1 MSRAQ
6 PLSPTPSAR
15 VRRALDHP
23 VIDADGHLVEHL
35 PAVLPHLR
43 DHLPRRLFDRY
54 VSGEF
59 THLLSVPA
67 GTNAE
72 RAPSRAPQAGW
83 WGLPT
88 RNTLDRATS
97 MIPALLHDRMDEL
110 GLDVSVLYPT
120 AAFGVAGLADE
131 ELRRGLCAG
140 WNEFLAA
147 SVGQWRDRLRVA
159 GVIPMHTPA
168 EALEEIEHCHGLG
181 IDVLGLPH
189 GVIRPVAEPR
199 PEPAACMWPGNGYWL
214 DTYGLDSAHDYD
226 PVWER
231 CRGLGLPAT
240 FHGGLALD
248 ARHSQSVSSF
258 VWNHIGLHA
267 SMMAPLARSLVL
279 GGVTA
284 RFPDQ
289 PFAFL
294 EAGVAWAAS
303 MLADLVEH
311 WERRSPAGLQATD
324 PAELDVGLLEQLFR
338 RYRLDTAGLH
348 RLRQAGG
355 PPPDERDE
363 WRLARVSTAEDV
375 AVRLAGNCYFGC
387 EADDRTVAF
396 AFSPA
401 LPFGTRLKAVLSSD
415 LGHWDT
421 EDIGAVLDHAW
432 DHVREGL
439 LSADQFKEFVF
450 GNPARLYLRANP
462 HFFDGT
468 PVAAHLAD
476 LAPERSGT

>member
-1 MSRAQ
+1 MATAGR
-6 PLSPTPSAR
+6 LTSPSGAR
-15 VRRALDHP
+15 IRRHLDHP

-43 DHLPRRLFDRY
+43 EHLPPALFDRY

-59 THLLSVPA
+59 APLLSVPT
-67 GTNAE
+67 GSNSE

-97 MIPALLHDRMDEL
+97 MIPALLHDRMDDL
-110 GLDVSVLYPT
+110 GLDLSVLYPT
-120 AAFGVAGLADE
+120 AGFGIAGLEDE

-140 WNEFLAA
+140 WNAYLAA
-147 SVGQWRDRLRVA
+147 TVAPWRDRLRVA
-159 GVIPMHTPA
+159 GIVPMHSPA
-168 EALEEIEHCHGLG
+168 EAVDEIDHCHRLG

-189 GVIRPVAEPR
+189 GVIRPIDRPR
-199 PEPAACMWPGNGYWL
+199 RQPTACMWPGNAFWL

-231 CRGLGLPAT
+231 CRQLSLPVT

-248 ARHSQSVSSF
+248 TRHSQSVSSF
-258 VWNHIGLHA
+258 VWNHVGLHA
-267 SMMAPLARSLVL
+267 SMMAPLAKSLVL

-294 EAGVAWAAS
+294 EAGVAWASA

-311 WERRSPAGLQATD
+311 WERRGPHGLVTTD
-324 PAELDVGLLEQLFR
+324 PAELDVHLLEELFTR
-338 RYRLDTAGLH
+338 FGLDPTGLDRLG
-348 RLRQAGG
+348 QAGG

-363 WRLARVSTAEDV
+363 WRLAGVSSPQEV
-375 AVRLAGNCYFGC
+375 AHRLAGNCYFGC

-421 EDIGAVLDHAW
+421 EDIGAVVDHAW
-432 DHVREGL
+432 HNVVDGL
-439 LSADQFKEFVF
+439 LSADEFRELVF
-450 GNPARLYLRANP
+450 TNPARLYHRANP
-462 HFFDGT
+462 RFFDGT
-468 PVAAHLAD
+468 PVAPYLAD
-476 LAPERSGT
+476 LPSDGFAT

>member
-1 MSRAQ
+1 MTTAQRAA
-6 PLSPTPSAR
+6 SASGAPI
-15 VRRALDHP
+15 RREVGHP

-43 DHLPRRLFDRY
+43 EHLSSHLFGRY
-54 VSGEF
+54 VAGEF
-59 THLLSVPA
+59 ATLLSVPT

-72 RAPSRAPQAGW
+72 RFPSRSPQAGW

-97 MIPALLHDRMDEL
+97 MIPALLHDRMDDL

-120 AAFGVAGLADE
+120 AGFGIAGLADE
-131 ELRRGLCAG
+131 DLRRGLCAG
-140 WNEFLAA
+140 WNDYLAQA
-147 SVGQWRDRLRVA
+147 VAPWRDRLRVA
-159 GVIPMHTPA
+159 GVIPMHTPG
-168 EALEEIEHCHGLG
+168 EAIDEIEHCNRLG
-181 IDVLGLPH
+181 IDVIGLPH
-189 GVIRPVAEPR
+189 GVIRPIDRPR
-199 PEPAACMWPGNGYWL
+199 REPAACMWPGNSFWL

-226 PVWER
+226 PVWTR
-231 CRGLGLPAT
+231 CRELALPVT

-248 ARHSQSVSSF
+248 TRHSQSVSSF

-267 SMMAPLARSLVL
+267 SMMAPLAKSLVL

-294 EAGVAWAAS
+294 EAGVGWAAA

-311 WERRSPAGLQATD
+311 WERRGPGGLVTTD
-324 PAELDVGLLEQLFR
+324 PALLDVPLLAELFGRYGLDSSGLE
-338 RYRLDTAGLH
+338 RLA
-348 RLRQAGG
+348 RSGG
-355 PPPDERDE
+355 PPPGERDE
-363 WRLARVSTAEDV
+363 WRLARVSSPQEV
-375 AVRLAGNCYFGC
+375 AVRFAANCYFGC

-421 EDIGAVLDHAW
+421 EDIGAVVDHAW
-432 DHVREGL
+432 RHVVEGL
-439 LSADQFKEFVF
+439 LSPADFKALVF
-450 GNPARLYLRANP
+450 TNPAQLYRRANP

-468 PVAAHLAD
+468 PVAPHVSD
-476 LAPERSGT
+476 LPPDGTTA

>member
-1 MSRAQ
+1 MTTAGR
-6 PLSPTPSAR
+6 LTPTSGAGIR
-15 VRRALDHP
+15 NQLDHP

-43 DHLPRRLFDRY
+43 EHLPARLFDRY

-59 THLLSVPA
+59 AGLLSVPA

-97 MIPALLHDRMDEL
+97 MIPALLHDRMDDL

-120 AAFGVAGLADE
+120 AGFGIAGLADE

-140 WNEFLAA
+140 WNAYLAEE
-147 SVGQWRDRLRVA
+147 VGPWRDRLRVA
-159 GVIPMHTPA
+159 GVIPMHEPA
-168 EALEEIEHCHGLG
+168 EAIEEIEHCHRLG
-181 IDVLGLPH
+181 IDVVGLPH
-189 GVIRPVAEPR
+189 GVIRPIAEPR
-199 PEPAACMWPGNGYWL
+199 REPTACMWPGNVYWL

-231 CRGLGLPAT
+231 CRQLGLPVT

-248 ARHSQSVSSF
+248 TRHSQSVSSF
-258 VWNHIGLHA
+258 VWNHLGLHA
-267 SMMAPLARSLVL
+267 SMMAPLAKSLVL

-294 EAGVAWAAS
+294 EAGVGWAAS
-303 MLADLVEH
+303 MVADLVEH
-311 WERRSPAGLQATD
+311 WERRSPGGLVSTD
-324 PAELDVGLLEQLFR
+324 PAELDVHLLAELFVRFGLDPTG
-338 RYRLDTAGLH
+338 LD
-348 RLRQAGG
+348 RLRRAGG
-355 PPPDERDE
+355 PPPEERDE
-363 WRLARVSTAEDV
+363 WRQAQVSSGRDIAR
-375 AVRLAGNCYFGC
+375 RLAGNCYFGC

-401 LPFGTRLKAVLSSD
+401 LPFGIRLKAVLSSD

-421 EDIGAVLDHAW
+421 EDIGAVVGHAW
-432 DHVREGL
+432 GHVREGL
-439 LSADQFKEFVF
+439 ISPEDFKTFVF
-450 GNPARLYLRANP
+450 TNPARLYCSANP
-462 HFFDGT
+462 RFFDGT
-468 PVAAHLAD
+468 PVAGHVDALP
-476 LAPERSGT
+476 PERAPA